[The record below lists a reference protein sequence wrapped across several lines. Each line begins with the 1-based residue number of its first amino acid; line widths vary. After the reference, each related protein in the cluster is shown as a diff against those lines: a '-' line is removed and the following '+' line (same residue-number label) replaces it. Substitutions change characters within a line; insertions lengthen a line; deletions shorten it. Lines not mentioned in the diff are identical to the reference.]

1 MTMKDG
7 NPAQNITATVDP
19 YAVAQ
24 IVREMQKQD
33 AAPQQKE
40 SRFQTK
46 IKNLLDKPD
55 VDKDNLNELKD
66 LVDAKAADLRDELGK
81 NGAPDMVSFTRTR
94 YNDTVTDALDK
105 YIEGDEP
112 LEKSAKL
119 LEFNVGEKLK
129 KDTDFMRR
137 LNAGEIDKRQ
147 IASIAKEVVDEF
159 SKSVLGRD
167 KSAKGP
173 AIADGVPGS
182 IAAKAIEN
190 GPPAGSI
197 DEIAEPHR
205 REAYFKF
212 NALLKRNRVTPE
224 EAHKKA
230 FTMATM
236 NYKKSKTA

>member
-1 MTMKDG
+1 MTIKDG
-7 NPAQNITATVDP
+7 NPTQNITATVDP

-24 IVREMQKQD
+24 IVREMQRQD
-33 AAPQQKE
+33 APPQQKE

-66 LVDAKAADLRDELGK
+66 LVDAKAADLKDELG
-81 NGAPDMVSFTRTR
+81 NAGAPDMVKFTQSR

-119 LEFNVGEKLK
+119 LEYNVSEKLK
-129 KDTDFMRR
+129 KDNEFMSSF
-137 LNAGEIDKRQ
+137 NQGVVDKRK
-147 IASIAKEVVDEF
+147 IATIAKETVEAF
-159 SKSVLGRD
+159 SKDVLGRD

-173 AIADGVPGS
+173 AITAGVPGTV
-182 IAAKAIEN
+182 ATKAIEN

-197 DEIAEPHR
+197 DEIVEPHR
-205 REAYFKF
+205 REAYFKY
-212 NALLKRNRVTPE
+212 NALLKRTRVTPE
-224 EAHKKA
+224 EAHNKA
-230 FTMATM
+230 LAMATK
-236 NYKKSKTA
+236 NYKKSA